1 MAIWQVNTTR
11 LSDDAGL
18 IIGILNT
25 SPESFY
31 DGDQVAT
38 ATASVARALQLYADG
53 ADIVEVGGQT
63 TRPGFQAQGL
73 ELTPKLEIERTI
85 PIITAIKQA
94 QPQALVAIDTYKYEV
109 MVAAVNAG
117 VDVINDVN
125 GFTDDPRKL
134 AFLATTTVGL
144 LTMWNPRQAHVPD
157 VRSGLRDWAMANLN
171 TLTAAGIV
179 ADRILLDPGLGYAK
193 DSALAH
199 DLAIMKH
206 VDVLTELGRPILV
219 AVSNKGWAKQLL
231 GLDKQHRTTV
241 SLVAAQA
248 MMGRGARVLRV
259 HDVKQTRDMLQVLA
273 AIDHV

>member
-38 ATASVARALQLYADG
+38 ATGSVTRALQLYADG

-73 ELTPKLEIERTI
+73 ELTPELEIERTI
-85 PIITAIKQA
+85 PIITAIKRA
-94 QPQALVAIDTYKYEV
+94 QPQA
-109 MVAAVNAG
+109 
-117 VDVINDVN
+117 
-125 GFTDDPRKL
+125 FTDDPRKL
-134 AFLATTTVGL
+134 AFLATTPVGL
-144 LTMWNPRQAHVPD
+144 LTMWNPRQAHVAN
-157 VRSGLRDWAMANLN
+157 VRAGLRDWAMANLN
-171 TLTAAGIV
+171 TLTTAGIA

-206 VDVLTELGRPILV
+206 VDVLAELGRSILV

-259 HDVKQTRDMLQVLA
+259 HDVKQTRDMLRVLA
-273 AIDHV
+273 AIAPV